1 MFAITKS
8 FTSAEWSFPTDIHD
22 RQTVAKPTKSPREQE
37 RALWKVAIEAQSPK
51 IAMLER
57 CVLVI
62 FLASACAG
70 IITGIMELSYTLD
83 SNSIGHLAANALNAA
98 R

>member
-1 MFAITKS
+1 MFAISKS
-8 FTSAEWSFPTDIHD
+8 FISAEWSFQTDTND
-22 RQTVAKPTKSPREQE
+22 RQAVAKPTKSPREQE
-37 RALWKVAIEAQSPK
+37 RALWKVAVQAQSPK

-70 IITGIMELSYTLD
+70 IITGMMELSYTLD
-83 SNSIGHLAANALNAA
+83 SDSIGYLASSALNAA